1 MSAGR
6 LIASVLIAPVV
17 WLASLELLF
26 ALVPWACHHART
38 PARYLI
44 PAIGIAAM
52 VPSAAAMRLAWRAW
66 REVGA
71 DPAAASLPEART
83 RLLALAGLGS
93 GALFM
98 LVALAA
104 TIPILVLGPCD

>member
-6 LIASVLIAPVV
+6 LIASVLLGPIV
-17 WLASLELLF
+17 WLACLELLF
-26 ALVPWACHHART
+26 ALVPWACHHSRT

-44 PAIGIAAM
+44 PAIGVAAM
-52 VPSAAAMRLAWRAW
+52 VAAAGAMRLAWRAW

-71 DPAAASLPEART
+71 DPPAAALPEART

-93 GALFM
+93 GALFV
-98 LVALAA
+98 LAALAA
-104 TIPILVLGPCD
+104 IIPALVLGPCD